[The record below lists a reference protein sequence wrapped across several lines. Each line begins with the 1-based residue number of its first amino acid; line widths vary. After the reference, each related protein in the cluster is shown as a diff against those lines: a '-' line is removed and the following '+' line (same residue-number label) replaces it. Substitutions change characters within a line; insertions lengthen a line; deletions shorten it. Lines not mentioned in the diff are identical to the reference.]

1 MKFVIVVIL
10 NGALTIL
17 QYSVII
23 ECVCSWLPGFN
34 GHKIFDVISRI
45 NAPFLDPIR
54 KLTSKI
60 LGGLPLDISP
70 IILFMIIGAVR
81 KLLVYI

>member
-1 MKFVIVVIL
+1 MKFIIITII
-10 NGALTIL
+10 NIALTVL

-23 ECVCSWLPGFN
+23 ECVCSWLPGFG

-54 KLTSKI
+54 RLTSKI

-70 IILFMIIGAVR
+70 IILFMIIGGVR
-81 KLLVYI
+81 RLLWFI